1 MQNAGMPTELISAA
15 GLPSANLVPTTD
27 EGARSALALIGELE
41 ASLRASRKAL
51 LALDLA
57 GIERETREQVRSI
70 RKLEGVLARSMAPR
84 VRGSC
89 MAKDRAPLH
98 SGNPPELEPGPEEEL
113 RRSCHRVLEATRLQA
128 ALLARA
134 RTKLRV
140 LANMLAGQSVNYGPL
155 VAGSSMRSPSP
166 VWNSNW
172 KSDLKSG
179 GEI

>member
-1 MQNAGMPTELISAA
+1 MPTEFIAAA
-15 GLPSANLVPTTD
+15 GPPSANPVPAAED
-27 EGARSALALIGELE
+27 GARSALILIGELE
-41 ASLRASRKAL
+41 ASLHASRKAL

-70 RKLEGVLARSMAPR
+70 RNLEDVLARSMAPR

-89 MAKDRAPLH
+89 MTKERAVR
-98 SGNPPELEPGPEEEL
+98 SGNSPEPEEEL
-113 RRSCHRVLEATRLQA
+113 RRSCQRVLEATRLQA

-140 LANMLAGQSVNYGPL
+140 MANMLAGQSVNYGPL
-155 VAGSSMRSPSP
+155 VAGSSMRSRSP
-166 VWNSNW
+166 VWNSDWN
-172 KSDLKSG
+172 SDSKSG